1 VPALYR
7 FVALPRAILE
17 SVELKSEDVV
27 VAAML
32 IAWSREGHGI
42 VNIANLSRRTRV
54 LLPNVEGAITR
65 LRDAGYIAHL
75 ARRLAKSGEP
85 LLEFQLRIPDD
96 RPATLRSQGGAL

>member
-1 VPALYR
+1 
-7 FVALPRAILE
+7 
-17 SVELKSEDVV
+17 
-27 VAAML
+27 
-32 IAWSREGHGI
+32 
-42 VNIANLSRRTRV
+42 
-54 LLPNVEGAITR
+54 LPNVEGAITR